1 MYVGLASNLRSRVV
15 GNHLKRSGSS
25 TLRRVLAAVLMA
37 QEGFT
42 TRFTDRVV
50 LVDEDEV
57 RLTSWMKATPP
68 TYLGR
73 TPRPERLKAVIGL
86 MRPPLNVDHAEPR
99 ETLTRVRRHE
109 RRTEESASPVLRGTA
124 PRSG

>member
-15 GNHLKRSGSS
+15 GNHLKRSGAS

-57 RLTSWMKATPP
+57 RLTSWMKRHLRLTWVE
-68 TYLGR
+68 
-73 TPRPERLKAVIGL
+73 TPRPERHEKAVIGL
-86 MRPPLNVDHAEPR
+86 MRPPLNVDHAEPG
-99 ETLTRVRRHE
+99 ETLTRVKAARKAYR
-109 RRTEESASPVLRGTA
+109 ESARPRPSRDGT
-124 PRSG
+124 S